1 MICLFLCHILVQ
13 KHELWP
19 HSSRVLY
26 FTRHCPSLSTHG
38 NTVNVTFFFSSFL
51 KNNFCFIYIKQQF
64 PVFQSVILILCLQ
77 DDNYRKI
84 HFPRFLNEKP
94 ATFIYFLGIGP
105 LLFLNSTWLEMHS
118 MVSASKQLPATCV
131 LFGSQVFYRINN
143 GPHSFIGNT
152 FKEMVTP

>member
-1 MICLFLCHILVQ
+1 MSYGHIVHQFFILRDIVLLYQLMAILLMLLFSFLL
-13 KHELWP
+13 
-19 HSSRVLY
+19 
-26 FTRHCPSLSTHG
+26 
-38 NTVNVTFFFSSFL
+38 FL

-77 DDNYRKI
+77 DDNYRKT

-143 GPHSFIGNT
+143 GPHSFVGNT

>member
-19 HSSRVLY
+19 HSSPFLY

-51 KNNFCFIYIKQQF
+51 KNNLFHLHKATVPCVS
-64 PVFQSVILILCLQ
+64 VFDTLILCLQ
-77 DDNYRKI
+77 DDNYRKT

-143 GPHSFIGNT
+143 GPHSFVGNT

>member
-19 HSSRVLY
+19 HSSPFLY

-64 PVFQSVILILCLQ
+64 PVFQSLIHWYYVFKMITIERLTSQ
-77 DDNYRKI
+77 D
-84 HFPRFLNEKP
+84 FLMKN
-94 ATFIYFLGIGP
+94 LP
-105 LLFLNSTWLEMHS
+105 LLFIFLELAPCSSLIPLGLKCTVWFQPPNSYLLH
-118 MVSASKQLPATCV
+118 VSCLDHRYFIVSITAHTV
-131 LFGSQVFYRINN
+131 L
-143 GPHSFIGNT
+143 
-152 FKEMVTP
+152 